1 MTNAEQ
7 IKLLNEY
14 INYNTI
20 FGKTVV
26 DLSNEELDNLPKTLR
41 KKVLTEM
48 VSSLKKRGVL

>member
-26 DLSNEELDNLPKTLR
+26 DLSNEELDSLPKTLR